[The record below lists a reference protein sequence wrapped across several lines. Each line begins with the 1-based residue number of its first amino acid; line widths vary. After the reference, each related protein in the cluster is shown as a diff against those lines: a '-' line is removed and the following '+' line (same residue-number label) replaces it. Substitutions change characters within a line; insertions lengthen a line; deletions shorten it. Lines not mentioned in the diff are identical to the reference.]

1 VGYSTS
7 GGSGTQQGA
16 SDTNGV
22 GNSADPIPGSC
33 PRGATP
39 TFEQHQVTGDRHRN
53 FSHNRR
59 CVSSRFDGVSTD
71 DLLGSCQR
79 VDVDVTGAA
88 HGRRTPA
95 MNSRLF
101 FLLTCCLCV
110 VALAMSFYV
119 WQLRNRAVDNST
131 PSVTPEVIAAPSN
144 ATQKQ
149 ITLWVAHDDTATLKS
164 QSVSIASSPER
175 QRQAEDILR
184 ALLEIYVSKGSPHP
198 LPAGAAVRNVYFVE
212 SGLVLIDVNSNFA
225 SGQTSGIL
233 AEELTLSSL
242 VQTLASNIQGISRV
256 KFLVEGK
263 EASTLAGHADLS
275 SIYDLAQYANF
286 ARQLTSP

>member
-1 VGYSTS
+1 
-7 GGSGTQQGA
+7 
-16 SDTNGV
+16 
-22 GNSADPIPGSC
+22 
-33 PRGATP
+33 
-39 TFEQHQVTGDRHRN
+39 
-53 FSHNRR
+53 
-59 CVSSRFDGVSTD
+59 
-71 DLLGSCQR
+71 
-79 VDVDVTGAA
+79 
-88 HGRRTPA
+88 

>member
-1 VGYSTS
+1 
-7 GGSGTQQGA
+7 
-16 SDTNGV
+16 
-22 GNSADPIPGSC
+22 
-33 PRGATP
+33 
-39 TFEQHQVTGDRHRN
+39 
-53 FSHNRR
+53 
-59 CVSSRFDGVSTD
+59 
-71 DLLGSCQR
+71 
-79 VDVDVTGAA
+79 
-88 HGRRTPA
+88 

-101 FLLTCCLCV
+101 FVLTCCLCV

-119 WQLRNRAVDNST
+119 WQLRKRAVDNST

-144 ATQKQ
+144 ATQKR

-184 ALLEIYVSKGSPHP
+184 ALLEIYVGKGSPHP
-198 LPAGAAVRNVYFVE
+198 LPAGAAVRNVYFVDP
-212 SGLVLIDVNSNFA
+212 GLVLIDVNSNLA
-225 SGQTSGIL
+225 SGQISGIL

-242 VQTLASNIQGISRV
+242 VQTLAANMQGISRV

-275 SIYDLAQYANF
+275 SIYDLSQYANF

>member
-1 VGYSTS
+1 
-7 GGSGTQQGA
+7 
-16 SDTNGV
+16 
-22 GNSADPIPGSC
+22 
-33 PRGATP
+33 
-39 TFEQHQVTGDRHRN
+39 
-53 FSHNRR
+53 
-59 CVSSRFDGVSTD
+59 
-71 DLLGSCQR
+71 
-79 VDVDVTGAA
+79 
-88 HGRRTPA
+88 
-95 MNSRLF
+95 
-101 FLLTCCLCV
+101 
-110 VALAMSFYV
+110 MSFYV